1 VAYRGRAMV
10 ELKTIGG
17 ELPEVPVEDI
27 APENVLKV
35 QVSIAGTECHI
46 SLIPKISTFVLFL
59 CAKYAFKNY
68 CYVPFLT
75 FLLCTLSY
83 LSFCIEIHA
92 AKEVQA
98 SCCVFQCHHG

>member
-1 VAYRGRAMV
+1 MV

-46 SLIPKISTFVLFL
+46 SLIPKISVLNMPL
-59 CAKYAFKNY
+59 KIT
-68 CYVPFLT
+68 VT
-75 FLLCTLSY
+75 FL
-83 LSFCIEIHA
+83 F
-92 AKEVQA
+92 
-98 SCCVFQCHHG
+98 